1 MVSIGGEVDLSTA
14 PAFEAAITTALEEQP
29 PVLVIDLSDVTFM
42 ASVGL
47 RILVATQDENRD
59 AVRVAIV
66 ANSSATARPIQM
78 TGLDE
83 IISLYPTLDEALSA
97 TESTARD

>member
-1 MVSIGGEVDLSTA
+1 MVTIGGEVDLGTA
-14 PAFEAAITTALEEQP
+14 PAFEAAIATALEEQP

-47 RILVATQDENRD
+47 RVLVATQDELRES
-59 AVRVAIV
+59 ARVAVV
-66 ANSSATARPIQM
+66 ANSSATSRPIQM
-78 TGLDE
+78 TGLDK
-83 IISLYPTLDEALSA
+83 IIALYTTLDDALSA